1 MQGCQFDIF
10 EAKFWNSG
18 FFWRTWLFLKIKITS
33 QNLAFLFHFFSL
45 KGLIQAKHCLSLQ
58 IFSES
63 MTMQGA
69 KNIAKIWLLPLKFL
83 VHLIRNNCM
92 TGYLWGKKML
102 LKNGIA
108 CYRCFWWVLIY
119 VYVLF
124 AYACFMCSLC
134 VLGLPS
140 GLFCFFSRQGL
151 AFLVNLI
158 TCRRL
163 AMTTESC

>member
-1 MQGCQFDIF
+1 
-10 EAKFWNSG
+10 
-18 FFWRTWLFLKIKITS
+18 
-33 QNLAFLFHFFSL
+33 
-45 KGLIQAKHCLSLQ
+45 
-58 IFSES
+58 

-134 VLGLPS
+134 VLGLSS

>member
-1 MQGCQFDIF
+1 
-10 EAKFWNSG
+10 
-18 FFWRTWLFLKIKITS
+18 
-33 QNLAFLFHFFSL
+33 
-45 KGLIQAKHCLSLQ
+45 
-58 IFSES
+58 

-140 GLFCFFSRQGL
+140 GLFCFFFETRSGFFGEPDHL
-151 AFLVNLI
+151 
-158 TCRRL
+158 
-163 AMTTESC
+163 S